1 MTIVVPLTSRR
12 RPATCP
18 AILSTV
24 RDVESSGPPVTEGES
39 TPPDPGESTVAAE
52 GSTAAPA
59 VRHCPNGHEIGPTT
73 RICPE
78 CGVPTAPARGSRG
91 AEEIVVEN
99 VPPVNWWERQ
109 VPRQIAGA
117 LVLVGGALICA
128 SVFHSWVTGANPSRH
143 LKVTTELY
151 AFLVVLIMGV
161 GTIFMST
168 RIVFRQLSTL
178 VLVFTSLVAAID
190 VAALILLDREEIIR
204 AEHLGIA
211 RAHLGVGAGFPVAI
225 AGVAVVLAGALFL
238 GLTRYQRR

>member
-1 MTIVVPLTSRR
+1 M
-12 RPATCP
+12 
-18 AILSTV
+18 
-24 RDVESSGPPVTEGES
+24 ESSGPPVTEGES
-39 TPPDPGESTVAAE
+39 TPADPGQP
-52 GSTAAPA
+52 TAAADAPAATPAATPTGTPA
-59 VRHCPNGHEIGPTT
+59 VRQCPNGHEIGPTT

-78 CGVPTAPARGSRG
+78 CGVPTAPARGARG

-99 VPPVNWWERQ
+99 VPPVDWWERQ

-117 LVLVGGALICA
+117 LVFVGGALICA
-128 SVFHSWVTGANPSRH
+128 SVFHSWVTGANPARH
-143 LKVTTELY
+143 LTVTTELY

-190 VAALILLDREEIIR
+190 IAALVLLDREEIIR

-211 RAHLGVGAGFPVAI
+211 RAHLGVGVGFPLAI